1 MVTSQIFTATTDG
14 NISFLSTLN
23 PEQLTDKIVDDK
35 GANCCHYASRA
46 GRVDVIEYL
55 VQNRHFNHH
64 KRSMVGS
71 TPAHDAAASG
81 KLATVQ
87 WLLKQA
93 KPPLTPD
100 DQDGTGATVLH
111 LAARYGHASLVEWIL
126 DNTQGDLAM
135 IKAAS
140 GALPLHFAA
149 SGGSVDTVQIL
160 LQDSPRSVN
169 MQMTNGA
176 TPIYIAAQSG
186 HLEVLKLLVQ
196 KGGTVKIHAYDG
208 MSCLHAASQSGHLDC
223 VKFL

>member
-14 NISFLSTLN
+14 NLSFLLGLK
-23 PEQLTDKIVDDK
+23 PEQLTDKVVDEK

-55 VQNRHFNHH
+55 VQSRQFSPQ
-64 KRSMVGS
+64 KRSEVGS

-81 KLATVQ
+81 KLSTLQ

-93 KPPLTPD
+93 KPPLSED
-100 DQDGTGATVLH
+100 DQDGTGATILH
-111 LAARYGHASLVEWIL
+111 LAARYGHASVVEWIL
-126 DNTQGDLAM
+126 DNTQTDLTV

-160 LQDSPRSVN
+160 LKESPRCVLLRSSVSH
-169 MQMTNGA
+169 Q
-176 TPIYIAAQSG
+176 
-186 HLEVLKLLVQ
+186 
-196 KGGTVKIHAYDG
+196 
-208 MSCLHAASQSGHLDC
+208 
-223 VKFL
+223 